1 MKLPKSILIK
11 DTTRLFLGKYKHK
24 IVLVTPVASWFRT
37 GDMQTIKS
45 KISIVNTNISS
56 KLKADNLKKYAV
68 DVCDLLIAYQD
79 QYSVRVENPRL
90 SIYTNDVI
98 FLEKLAKLD
107 ETFVKF
113 VVVPNNKNP
122 EVIQGVVLVKNLDF
136 DFKVHVGTSRTNH
149 SNFVEWSKN
158 NAKIRMPKRCCRDL
172 QRDRSWGGSYFYVK
186 DPKTLTMVKMFLGAD
201 ISKVETVVKA

>member
-1 MKLPKSILIK
+1 MKLPKSVLIK

-24 IVLVTPVASWFRT
+24 IVLVTPIASWFRD
-37 GDMQTIKS
+37 GDIKTIKS
-45 KISIVNTNISS
+45 KISATNIDASS
-56 KLKADNLKKYAV
+56 KLKTENMKKYAGN
-68 DVCDLLIAYQD
+68 VCSLLIAYQD
-79 QYSVRVENPRL
+79 QYAIRVENPRL
-90 SIYTNDVI
+90 SIYTNDVM

-113 VVVPNNKNP
+113 VVVPNNKHP
-122 EVIQGVVLVKNLDF
+122 EIIQGVVLVKSLDF
-136 DFKVHVGTSRTNH
+136 DFKVHVGASRTNH

-158 NAKIRMPKRCCRDL
+158 NVKIRMPKRCCTDL

-201 ISKVETVVKA
+201 ISRVENVVKA